1 MGLFSAKGLLLIYE
15 AQKLPSNR
23 KEFMKFILE
32 GYWFLELLQFFLA
45 LFAILTLA
53 LMWGQQILLWIT
65 WIYYLRAQGIS
76 PGEQPKGVGV
86 GTVSSNNY
94 CGPWRFASPYILYT
108 QAFVSIH
115 PCAFCILMFKSE
127 NLVTM
132 SLDLLRTWPVP
143 YISSSL
149 TGRSLFGQ
157 VRQRHKGLL

>member
-65 WIYYLRAQGIS
+65 
-76 PGEQPKGVGV
+76 
-86 GTVSSNNY
+86 
-94 CGPWRFASPYILYT
+94 
-108 QAFVSIH
+108 
-115 PCAFCILMFKSE
+115 
-127 NLVTM
+127 
-132 SLDLLRTWPVP
+132 
-143 YISSSL
+143 
-149 TGRSLFGQ
+149 
-157 VRQRHKGLL
+157 